1 MVTTLPGRKPEG
13 LIVRWLIM
21 KVTLEANGSGRW
33 AVSQAQANCYLK
45 EVFPKKGIHFFEVGC
60 QNNPQMPY
68 IFFLRQN
75 NSTFLECVNLLGCRM
90 SSFRKFIEPVLC
102 GRHPARP
109 RVGYRICQLAD
120 TAIKERILKCGAF
133 QRFFPLLPHH
143 TRQMTFLFLVQSPG
157 HTQAYFQYEW

>member
-1 MVTTLPGRKPEG
+1 MTDYESDPWSQWFWTVSGEPGTSQLLPKRSLSQEG
-13 LIVRWLIM
+13 NSLFWGGM
-21 KVTLEANGSGRW
+21 PKQPPD
-33 AVSQAQANCYLK
+33 AVY
-45 EVFPKKGIHFFEVGC
+45 
-60 QNNPQMPY
+60 
-68 IFFLRQN
+68 FFLRQN
-75 NSTFLECVNLLGCRM
+75 NSTFLECVNLLGCLM
-90 SSFRKFIEPVLC
+90 SSFRKFIEPLLC

-157 HTQAYFQYEW
+157 HTQAYFQCEWQWHCYRRNLEYMFMH